1 VEFLLRRLAWVGLIL
16 GCDGSSQLN
25 TSISYSEFTDNW
37 ASVLSYRSADE
48 SEFELDGSS
57 DTGAGIDEMLHM
69 TVSDGGDGR
78 LLVLSLGDSLAES
91 TELAQLQLS
100 TDGGLS
106 IRSVDG
112 VEQDPD
118 IVVLERN
125 FSDGGVVT
133 SGDWTSTT
141 RMLEQQSTWYGSF
154 DFVVDVNLEGPSDA
168 VPGMIRIA
176 QDVGP
181 VQFIW
186 GEYTGDLAWYDP

>member
-1 VEFLLRRLAWVGLIL
+1 MRRLAWVGLIL